1 MTLSASRPS
10 PTAVPAAHARRAT
23 ARPPI
28 RDWLEQDARRNHP
41 QLARR
46 LSQRKSRSLRRKPLA
61 IQDRVLLSLSA
72 LLLLLLA
79 VGVET
84 VRADPLAD
92 SLWGMVF
99 EGPGG
104 KQRHLAVDTG
114 VEIEVS
120 GMIARFHVTQR
131 FANTGRGWAEA
142 VYRFPLP
149 EGAAVDRLHIQVGER
164 VIEGEI
170 REKTAARRQYQA
182 ARAQGNIAS
191 LVEQQRPNQFE
202 TRLANI
208 GPDEEILVAISF
220 LTQVDYRQGRFALH
234 LPLTFTPRWQP
245 ESLQAPGRNEAP
257 SPLMLPPAG
266 LGAATAGALDDHLLT
281 IDVDLRPGLE
291 LAGVES
297 RFHEIDLHPTLHGY
311 RVFLADPD
319 TRTDRVF
326 ELNWTPAFGAAPAAA
341 LMSHDDGDAVYAMLM
356 LAPPLAEALMPRPR
370 EVVLL
375 IDTSGSMAGESLL
388 QAKAALHRALIFL
401 EPGDLFN
408 VIEFNS
414 DSESLFEASV
424 AAEPDYLLLAEDFID
439 GLRADGGTNMA
450 PALESAMGMP
460 RRQGLLRQIVFV
472 TDGSVGNEAELLL
485 QVADEIGASR
495 LFTVSIGSAPNSWFM
510 RKAAVIGRGSHTHIG
525 RRADVAASMAE
536 LWRRIENPAVT
547 DLCVDWGMEAEFYP
561 EIVPDLY
568 AGEPLWLLARLP
580 REPAEVS
587 VCGELEGAPWEI
599 QTRSAAAIGGQDLAT
614 LWARSKVEALED
626 SRLFGA
632 DAQTIRAQ
640 VLDLALDFGLLTAY
654 TSLVAVDRRPA
665 RSVSDPLDTETV
677 PNLLPAGTA
686 ISSGFSQTATAWP
699 ARAALWLLTLLAA
712 GGLFRYG
719 QSRRHWPALEGEG
732 R

>member
-1 MTLSASRPS
+1 MTVSRLRPS
-10 PTAVPAAHARRAT
+10 RAAVPAGNNRRME

-28 RDWLEQDARRNHP
+28 RDWLEHDARRNHP

-46 LSQRKSRSLRRKPLA
+46 LSRRKGRSLRRKPLA

-84 VRADPLAD
+84 ARADQNAD
-92 SLWGMVF
+92 SRWGMVF
-99 EGPGG
+99 KDQGST
-104 KQRHLAVDTG
+104 QRRVAIDSR
-114 VEIEVS
+114 VEVEVT
-120 GMIARFHVTQR
+120 GMIARFHVAQR
-131 FANTGRGWAEA
+131 FRNTGRRWAEA

-149 EGAAVDRLHIQVGER
+149 EGAAVDRLHIQAGQR

-170 REKTAARRQYQA
+170 REKTDARRQYQA
-182 ARAQGNIAS
+182 ARSQGQIAS

-208 GPDEEILVAISF
+208 GPDEEILVTISF
-220 LTQVDYRQGRFALH
+220 LAPVDYRQGRFALH
-234 LPLTFTPRWQP
+234 LPLTFTPRWRP
-245 ESLQAPGRNEAP
+245 ESPRATGHDEAP
-257 SPLMLPPAG
+257 SPVMLPPARVG
-266 LGAATAGALDDHLLT
+266 ETATGALDDHFLT

-291 LAGVES
+291 LAGIES

-326 ELNWTPAFGAAPAAA
+326 ELNWTPAFGASPEAA
-341 LMSHDDGDAVYAMLM
+341 LMSYDDGDAVYAMLM
-356 LAPPLAEALMPRPR
+356 LAPPLAETLVPRPR

-375 IDTSGSMAGESLL
+375 IDTSGSMAGESLR
-388 QAKAALHRALIFL
+388 QAKAALRRALTFL

-424 AAEPDYLLLAEDFID
+424 AAEPGYLLLAEDFID
-439 GLRADGGTNMA
+439 GLRADGGTHMA

-460 RRQGLLRQIVFV
+460 SQQGLLRQIVFV

-485 QVADEIGASR
+485 LLADELGASR

-536 LWRRIENPAVT
+536 LWRRIKNPAVT
-547 DLCVDWGMEAEFYP
+547 DVCVDWGMEAEFYP

-580 REPAEVS
+580 REPVEVS
-587 VCGELEGAPWEI
+587 VCGELDGAPWEI
-599 QTRSAAAIGGQDLAT
+599 HSRPVAATGGQDLAL

-626 SRLFGA
+626 SRL
-632 DAQTIRAQ
+632 
-640 VLDLALDFGLLTAY
+640 
-654 TSLVAVDRRPA
+654 
-665 RSVSDPLDTETV
+665 
-677 PNLLPAGTA
+677 
-686 ISSGFSQTATAWP
+686 
-699 ARAALWLLTLLAA
+699 
-712 GGLFRYG
+712 
-719 QSRRHWPALEGEG
+719 
-732 R
+732 